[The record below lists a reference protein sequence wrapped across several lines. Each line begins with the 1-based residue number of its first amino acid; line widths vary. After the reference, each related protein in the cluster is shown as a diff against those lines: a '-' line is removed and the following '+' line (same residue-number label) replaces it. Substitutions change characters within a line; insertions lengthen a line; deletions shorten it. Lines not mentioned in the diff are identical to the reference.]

1 MKRTVRV
8 ALGSVVALLACD
20 GVPVAPG
27 NTGRLVVATVSQASV
42 ALDAGKVIVVGPS
55 SSPTTKTVNAT
66 PGQTVTI
73 DGLQPG
79 SYTVAL
85 QGFVGGAV
93 AMFGQTS
100 GVQVAGRQD
109 TRATVSFHS
118 FVPASDSLP
127 SSATGKTFTVSYA
140 GVAGAARYQVE
151 AATDQAF
158 TANKVSVD
166 VAGGHTAGNNTV
178 ARHGTFFTPVRPMQ
192 DHQGT
197 GQWGPLP
204 RSAQLKSLVGV

>member
-27 NTGRLVVATVSQASV
+27 DTGRLVVATVSQASV

-166 VAGGHTAGNNTV
+166 VAGVHTPGHNSATNY
-178 ARHGTFFTPVRPMQ
+178 GTLFSPGRAPDFHHRP
-192 DHQGT
+192 GAS
-197 GQWGPLP
+197 GRLPL
-204 RSAQLKSLVGV
+204 SI

>member
-66 PGQTVTI
+66 PGQTVRI
-73 DGLQPG
+73 DDLQPG

-85 QGFVGGAV
+85 QGFVGGAAV
-93 AMFGQTS
+93 ARLAARHGAVPAEGGS
-100 GVQVAGRQD
+100 GVSLGAGLRAGHAGAGRLD
-109 TRATVSFHS
+109 RGDDLA
-118 FVPASDSLP
+118 
-127 SSATGKTFTVSYA
+127 
-140 GVAGAARYQVE
+140 VAGAGDGRARGPDPSGGRRDGGSGAGRGE
-151 AATDQAF
+151 GRR
-158 TANKVSVD
+158 ANR
-166 VAGGHTAGNNTV
+166 GW
-178 ARHGTFFTPVRPMQ
+178 RQRRRLML
-192 DHQGT
+192 
-197 GQWGPLP
+197 QW
-204 RSAQLKSLVGV
+204 

>member
-166 VAGGHTAGNNTV
+166 VAGAPSAVTNPATGYATVCAPGPAHAAHPRAGPC
-178 ARHGTFFTPVRPMQ
+178 GTRPASTPLQV
-192 DHQGT
+192 
-197 GQWGPLP
+197 PL
-204 RSAQLKSLVGV
+204 